1 MEKGSITRL
10 RNIVDRTQTSNS
22 LYTRALACSWC
33 LPTSHLDTGGWMDL
47 RNAMGSPQ
55 DNSSSGRSHSKAESQ
70 CHELVAKYETS
81 RWCPVGP
88 EFTSTHH
95 CRSGY
100 ARKVHRQHW
109 ASLTHANEGCVCQF
123 SGGRQNMNG
132 NHKVVLKE
140 SEEEKTCEAKRKKTV
155 KKQKKLKGRGGRKE
169 VK

>member
-1 MEKGSITRL
+1 MEKGSITRV

-33 LPTSHLDTGGWMDL
+33 LPTSNLGTETWMDL

-109 ASLTHANEGCVCQF
+109 ASLTHADASFVCRLEERII
-123 SGGRQNMNG
+123 GGGEQKLM
-132 NHKVVLKE
+132 KIVIL
-140 SEEEKTCEAKRKKTV
+140 AKANLV
-155 KKQKKLKGRGGRKE
+155 CISPILSAIIVHHGRAIVWWG
-169 VK
+169 